1 MTYLF
6 LFILGSV
13 LASFCNLVINRTI
26 SQESIVR
33 PASHCE
39 TCNHRLYPYDLIPI
53 LSFILLKGRCR
64 YCKAKLPVELFFTEI
79 IGGLLAI
86 LAYNPNNI
94 IQSILLALGIFLA
107 MIIAVIDFKSFDIYM
122 IHISIL
128 AIIASIYRYLYI
140 GYDLIFLRKIIVFIV
155 IYALIYK
162 LSKGGLGNGDIY
174 YYLSLFLFISNQ
186 YIIWFILYS
195 LWIGAFFGL
204 IIGIKNKSTKIEIPF
219 CIYIFASF
227 LIVIMTNG
235 VNLWKD
241 VASP

>member
-6 LFILGSV
+6 LFILGSI
-13 LASFCNLVINRTI
+13 LASFSNLVINRTI
-26 SQESIVR
+26 REESIVR

-53 LSFILLKGRCR
+53 LSFILLRGKCR
-64 YCKAKLPVELFFTEI
+64 YCKARIPIESLFTEI
-79 IGGLLAI
+79 IGGLL
-86 LAYNPNNI
+86 LVLVYNPNNT
-94 IQSILLALGIFLA
+94 IQSILLSLA
-107 MIIAVIDFKSFDIYM
+107 ILWAMVIAVIDFKSFDIYM
-122 IHISIL
+122 SHILVLSIL
-128 AIIASIYRYLYI
+128 GIIYRYLYI

-235 VNLWKD
+235 VNL
-241 VASP
+241 

>member
-1 MTYLF
+1 MVYLF
-6 LFILGSV
+6 LFILGSI
-13 LASFCNLVINRTI
+13 LASFSTLVINRTI
-26 SQESIVR
+26 KGESIVR

-39 TCNHRLYPYDLIPI
+39 ACNHRLYPYDLIPI

-64 YCKAKLPVELFFTEI
+64 YCKSKIPVESFFTEI
-79 IGGLLAI
+79 IGGLLVI

-94 IQSILLALGIFLA
+94 IQSILLAIGIFLA

-122 IHISIL
+122 SHIFLLS
-128 AIIASIYRYLYI
+128 IIAGIYRYLYI

-162 LSKGGLGNGDIY
+162 LSQGGLGNGDIY
-174 YYLSLFLFISNQ
+174 YYLSLFLFIADQS
-186 YIIWFILYS
+186 IIWFILYS
-195 LWIGAFFGL
+195 LWIGAIFAL
-204 IIGIKNKSTKIEIPF
+204 LIGIRNRSSKIEIPF

-235 VNLWKD
+235 V
-241 VASP
+241 SP